1 MGVCLNYTNKQQYI
15 KMTELDILSE
25 NPWPLIAFVGSVLA
39 VYYFAKWL
47 KRKLD
52 NFKPEEVPPRKVEER
67 PEPVEYF
74 NDWAEH
80 IAKEVRKPRYYKG
93 KGGKK

>member
-1 MGVCLNYTNKQQYI
+1 
-15 KMTELDILSE
+15 MTQTDILNE
-25 NPWPLIAFVGSVLA
+25 NPWPLLVGLVSITA
-39 VYYFAKWL
+39 IIWL
-47 KRKLD
+47 TRYLMRKLD

-80 IAKEVRKPRYYKG
+80 IAKETRKPRYYKG
-93 KGGKK
+93 KAGALNGNAKTNKKGGVK